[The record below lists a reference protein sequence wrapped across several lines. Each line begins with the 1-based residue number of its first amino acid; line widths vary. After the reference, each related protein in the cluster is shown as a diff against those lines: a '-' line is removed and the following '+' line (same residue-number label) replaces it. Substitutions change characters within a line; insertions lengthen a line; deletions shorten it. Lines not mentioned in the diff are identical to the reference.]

1 MWEASKREKTM
12 EWKGKE
18 KVKKGLITFLVSSL
32 FSLLQAESATSDLKK
47 KKRLDRATVILG
59 PTKLKP
65 SSWDNFGGKAYCV
78 LCVK

>member
-47 KKRLDRATVILG
+47 KRLDRATVILG

-65 SSWDNFGGKAYCV
+65 SSWDNFGGKAYFV
-78 LCVK
+78 LWVK

>member
-47 KKRLDRATVILG
+47 KKKKLDRATVILG
-59 PTKLKP
+59 PIKLKP
-65 SSWDNFGGKAYCV
+65 SS
-78 LCVK
+78 